1 MNHIASKE
9 GTIFGRRGAGN
20 FAYHESYCDE
30 RVVMTIYGFQ
40 IYFGDISSG
49 GGWGYALV

>member
-20 FAYHESYCDE
+20 FVYHESYCDE
-30 RVVMTIYGFQ
+30 RVVMTIV
-40 IYFGDISSG
+40 SSG
-49 GGWGYALV
+49 RGWGYALV